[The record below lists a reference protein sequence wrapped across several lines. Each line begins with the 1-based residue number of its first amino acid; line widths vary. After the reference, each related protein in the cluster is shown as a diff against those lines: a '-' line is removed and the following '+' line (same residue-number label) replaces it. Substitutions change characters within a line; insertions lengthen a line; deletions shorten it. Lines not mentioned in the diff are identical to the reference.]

1 MFIVCDSGFLNLI
14 EPFDE
19 IMADRGLKIREELMM
34 KMATLCIPPS
44 KVHADV
50 PAEVRKTSNIAN
62 VRIYADEG
70 ESLQYPDLRMNYQ

>member
-1 MFIVCDSGFLNLI
+1 MFIVRDSGFFNL
-14 EPFDE
+14 ELFDE
-19 IMADRGLKIREELMM
+19 SMADRRFKIKRRTHDQDG
-34 KMATLCIPPS
+34 KIIYSTQQS

-70 ESLQYPDLRMNYQ
+70 ESFQYPEE